1 VTAIEE
7 LVALREDLERA
18 GTTVMELARHGRPEE
33 PWTIYPD
40 EYGVF
45 DRKTR
50 SQFYYHTHGSPDE
63 AGHFHTVRLFDDHTL
78 HLVAISMD
86 RTGRPQ
92 ALFTVNL
99 WAIGD
104 VYEPPDRLKRYA
116 RRFQLGVTPWDPR
129 LVRFVNLV
137 FEAFLPEIER
147 LQDAKEEAFAAY
159 RATHPDANP
168 FEDRSLEILSRVA
181 LDLGSLTKP
190 ATTGRHSRH
199 PPRLT

>member
-1 VTAIEE
+1 MTAIEE
-7 LVALREDLERA
+7 LVALLEDLERA
-18 GTTVMELARHGRPEE
+18 GTTVMALARNGRAEE

-63 AGHFHTVRLFDDHTL
+63 AGHFHTVRLFNDHTA
-78 HLVAISMD
+78 HLVAISMA
-86 RTGRPQ
+86 RTGWPQ

-104 VYEPPDRLKRYA
+104 AYETPARLKRYA
-116 RRFQLGVTPWDPR
+116 REFRIGLTPWEPR

-147 LQDAKEEAFAAY
+147 LQDLKEAALAAY
-159 RATHPDANP
+159 RAANHGADP
-168 FEDRSLEILSRVA
+168 FEDR
-181 LDLGSLTKP
+181 DL
-190 ATTGRHSRH
+190 
-199 PPRLT
+199 

>member
-1 VTAIEE
+1 MTAIDE

-18 GTTVMELARHGRPEE
+18 GTTVMELARNGRPEE

-63 AGHFHTVRLFDDHTL
+63 AGHFHTVRLFDDRTA
-78 HLVAISMD
+78 HLVAISMAD
-86 RTGRPQ
+86 TGQPQ

-104 VYEPPDRLKRYA
+104 AYETPGRLKRYA
-116 RRFQLGVTPWDPR
+116 REFRIGVTPWDPR

-137 FEAFLPEIER
+137 FQAFLPQIER

-199 PPRLT
+199 APRLT